1 MNLQD
6 LPAFASSGVPVS
18 VVLPWHQQPN
28 ALARFIAD
36 LVVTETAHL
45 RPGAAALPAGPW
57 PLDSPLGEDGL
68 GLDSLER
75 MSVAAALSE
84 ALHLHESGVEDLLS
98 TGSTTFGEWL
108 QITSRAL
115 AHFDAC
121 ITFRTS
127 GSSGKPKPC
136 THTLADL
143 QQETRFLASL
153 LSGEGHNE
161 IHAPLRRVLTAV
173 PAHHIYGFL
182 FTVLLP
188 AELGQLPVQDVRNV
202 TVNNLPRRM
211 TAGDLLVSHPAHWAL
226 LARHA
231 NAFPAGV
238 VGTTSTAP
246 CPDETAQALTDLGLQ
261 RLVQVYGSSETAG
274 IAWRDAPAANYELM
288 AHWTRTE
295 GQANE
300 LLRVSSSLASSVS
313 SSLSSNMAPRTFPM
327 QDALNWHSQRH
338 FKVAGRM
345 DQAVQV
351 GGINVFPSRV
361 RDVLLQHPEVADAA
375 VRLMTVYDSTRLK
388 AYVVPK
394 FDVATTDLQQR
405 LDTWLAPRLSAAERP
420 RAFALGSAL
429 PRNAQGKLVDWV

>member
-6 LPAFASSGVPVS
+6 LPAFASSN
-18 VVLPWHQQPN
+18 LERPWHQQPG

-36 LVVTETAHL
+36 LVVNETAHL

-57 PLDSPLGEDGL
+57 PLDTALGEDGL

-84 ALHLHESGVEDLLS
+84 ALHLHESGVEDSLS
-98 TGSTTFGEWL
+98 TGTTTFGEWL
-108 QITSRAL
+108 QITARAL
-115 AHFDAC
+115 SHFDARV
-121 ITFRTS
+121 TFRTS

-136 THTLADL
+136 THTLADP
-143 QQETRFLASL
+143 QQETRFLACL
-153 LSGEGHNE
+153 LNGEPD
-161 IHAPLRRVLTAV
+161 APLRRVLTAV

-188 AELGQLPVQDVRNV
+188 AELGNLPVQDVRNV

-231 NAFPAGV
+231 NAWPAGV

-246 CPDETAQALTDLGLQ
+246 CPDETAQALTERGLQ

-274 IAWRDAPAANYELM
+274 IAWRDAPAADYELM
-288 AHWTRTE
+288 THWTRPA

-300 LLRVSSSLASSVS
+300 LLRLSG
-313 SSLSSNMAPRTFPM
+313 SLSSNTAPRTFPM

-338 FKVAGRM
+338 FSVAGRM

-361 RDVLLQHPEVADAA
+361 REVLMQHPEVAEAA
-375 VRLMTVYDSTRLK
+375 VRLMTAHDSTRLK

-394 FDVATTDLQQR
+394 RDAVTTDLAQR

-420 RAFALGSAL
+420 RAFALGAEL
-429 PRNAQGKLVDWV
+429 PRNAQGKLVDWA

>member
-6 LPAFASSGVPVS
+6 LPAFASSSLVR
-18 VVLPWHQQPN
+18 PWHQQPGV
-28 ALARFIAD
+28 LARFIAD
-36 LVVTETAHL
+36 LVVSETAHL

-57 PLDSPLGEDGL
+57 PLDTALGEDGL

-84 ALHLHESGVEDLLS
+84 ALHLHESGVDDLLS
-98 TGSTTFGEWL
+98 TGTTTFGEWL
-108 QITSRAL
+108 QITTRAL
-115 AHFDAC
+115 AHFDARV
-121 ITFRTS
+121 TFHTS

-153 LSGEGHNE
+153 LGGEGHNKS
-161 IHAPLRRVLTAV
+161 HAPLRRVLTAV

-188 AELGQLPVQDVRNV
+188 AELGHLPVHDVRNV

-231 NAFPAGV
+231 DAWPAGV

-246 CPDETAQALTDLGLQ
+246 CPNETAQALTERGLQ

-288 AHWTRTE
+288 PHWTRAE
-295 GQANE
+295 GQPNE
-300 LLRVSSSLASSVS
+300 LLRLTD
-313 SSLSSNMAPRTFPM
+313 NMASRTFTM
-327 QDALNWHSQRH
+327 QDALKWHSPRH
-338 FKVAGRM
+338 FSVAGRM

-361 RDVLLQHPEVADAA
+361 RDVLLQHPEVADAG
-375 VRLMTVYDSTRLK
+375 VRLMTVHDSTRLK

-394 FDVATTDLQQR
+394 PDAVTTDLAQR
-405 LDTWLAPRLSAAERP
+405 LDIWLAPRLSAAERP
-420 RAFALGSAL
+420 RAFALGTEL

>member
-1 MNLQD
+1 MHARAHYPARQNMNLQD
-6 LPAFASSGVPVS
+6 LPTFTPGCVPICPAQ
-18 VVLPWHQQPN
+18 PWHQQPGV
-28 ALARFIAD
+28 LARFIAD
-36 LVVTETAHL
+36 LVVNETAHL

-57 PLDSPLGEDGL
+57 PVDTPLGEDGL

-98 TGSTTFGEWL
+98 TGTTTFGEWL
-108 QITSRAL
+108 QITTRAL

-121 ITFRTS
+121 VTFRTS

-153 LSGEGHNE
+153 LGGQR
-161 IHAPLRRVLTAV
+161 AALRRVLTAV

-188 AELGQLPVQDVRNV
+188 AELGHLPVQDVRNV

-231 NAFPAGV
+231 TTWPPGV

-246 CPDETAQALTDLGLQ
+246 CPDETAQALADLGLQ

-274 IAWRDAPAANYELM
+274 IAWRDAPAAHYELM
-288 AHWTRTE
+288 AHWMRSE

-300 LLRVSSSLASSVS
+300 LLRVSSSV
-313 SSLSSNMAPRTFPM
+313 SSNMAPRTFPM
-327 QDALNWHSQRH
+327 QDALNWHSHRH
-338 FKVAGRM
+338 FSVAGRL

-375 VRLMTVYDSTRLK
+375 VRLMTVHDSTRLK

-394 FDVATTDLQQR
+394 LDTAATDLAQR

-420 RAFALGSAL
+420 RAFALGTEL

>member
-1 MNLQD
+1 MNLRDQ
-6 LPAFASSGVPVS
+6 PAFTSGFVPMS
-18 VVLPWHQQPN
+18 VERPWHQQPG

-36 LVVTETAHL
+36 LVVAETAHL

-57 PLDSPLGEDGL
+57 PLETALGEDGL

-98 TGSTTFGEWL
+98 LGSTTFGEWL
-108 QITSRAL
+108 QIASRAL
-115 AHFDAC
+115 SHFDGRV
-121 ITFRTS
+121 TFRTS
-127 GSSGKPKPC
+127 GSSGKPKAC

-153 LSGEGHNE
+153 LGGQP
-161 IHAPLRRVLTAV
+161 APLRRVLTAV

-188 AELGQLPVQDVRNV
+188 AELGDLPVQDVRHV
-202 TVNNLPRRM
+202 TVNNLPQRM

-231 NAFPAGV
+231 NAWGPGV

-246 CPDETAQALTDLGLQ
+246 CPNEIAQALVDGGLQ

-274 IAWRDAPAANYELM
+274 IAWRDAPAAHYELM
-288 AHWTRTE
+288 AHWTRIE

-300 LLRVSSSLASSVS
+300 LLRVSD
-313 SSLSSNMAPRTFPM
+313 NMVPRTFPM
-327 QDALNWHSQRH
+327 QDALTWHSQRH
-338 FKVAGRM
+338 FSVAGRL

-361 RDVLLQHPEVADAA
+361 RDVLLQHPEVSDAA
-375 VRLMTVYDSTRLK
+375 VRLMTVHDSTRLK

-394 FDVATTDLQQR
+394 PDAVTTDLGQR
-405 LDTWLAPRLSAAERP
+405 LDTWLALRLSAAERP
-420 RAFALGSAL
+420 RAFALGAQL

>member
-6 LPAFASSGVPVS
+6 LPAFASSSLVQ
-18 VVLPWHQQPN
+18 PWHQQPS

-36 LVVTETAHL
+36 LVVSETAHL

-57 PLDSPLGEDGL
+57 PLDTPLGEDGL

-84 ALHLHESGVEDLLS
+84 ALHLHESGVEDLLT

-108 QITSRAL
+108 QITARAL

-121 ITFRTS
+121 VTFRTS

-153 LSGEGHNE
+153 LGGQRV
-161 IHAPLRRVLTAV
+161 PLRRVLTAV
-173 PAHHIYGFL
+173 PTHHIYGFL

-188 AELGQLPVQDVRNV
+188 AELGHLPVQDVRNV

-231 NAFPAGV
+231 NDWPAGV

-246 CPDETAQALTDLGLQ
+246 CPDETAQALTERGLQ

-274 IAWRDAPAANYELM
+274 IAWRDAPAAHYELM
-288 AHWTRTE
+288 AHWTRPD

-300 LLRVSSSLASSVS
+300 LLRVSSNMSSCLS
-313 SSLSSNMAPRTFPM
+313 SSMAPRAFPM
-327 QDALNWHSQRH
+327 QDALKWHSQRH
-338 FKVAGRM
+338 FSVAGRL

-361 RDVLLQHPEVADAA
+361 RDVLLQHPEVTDAA
-375 VRLMTVYDSTRLK
+375 VRLMTAHDSTRLK

-394 FDVATTDLQQR
+394 LNAATTDLAQR

-420 RAFALGSAL
+420 RAFALGSEL
-429 PRNAQGKLVDWV
+429 PRNAHGKLVDWA

>member
-1 MNLQD
+1 M
-6 LPAFASSGVPVS
+6 
-18 VVLPWHQQPN
+18 
-28 ALARFIAD
+28 LARFIAD
-36 LVVTETAHL
+36 LVVAETAFL

-57 PLDSPLGEDGL
+57 PMDTALGEDGL

-84 ALHLHESGVEDLLS
+84 ALHLHESGVEDLLA

-108 QITSRAL
+108 QIASRAL
-115 AHFDAC
+115 AHVDAR

-153 LSGEGHNE
+153 LGGQP
-161 IHAPLRRVLTAV
+161 HAPLRRVLTAV

-188 AELGQLPVQDVRNV
+188 IELGHLPVQDVRHV

-231 NAFPAGV
+231 DALPAGV

-246 CPDETAQALTDLGLQ
+246 CPDETAQALTERGLQ

-274 IAWRDAPAANYELM
+274 IAWRDAPAAHYELM
-288 AHWTRTE
+288 AHWSRTE

-300 LLRVSSSLASSVS
+300 LLRVSS
-313 SSLSSNMAPRTFPM
+313 NMTPRTFPM
-327 QDALNWHSQRH
+327 QDALTWHSPRH
-338 FKVAGRM
+338 FSVAGRL

-375 VRLMTVYDSTRLK
+375 VRLMTVHDSTRLK

-394 FDVATTDLQQR
+394 PDAVTTDLGQR
-405 LDTWLAPRLSAAERP
+405 LDDWLAPRLSAAERP
-420 RAFALGSAL
+420 RAFALGAEL
-429 PRNAQGKLVDWV
+429 PRNAQGKLVDWA

>member
-6 LPAFASSGVPVS
+6 LPAFASSGVPK
-18 VVLPWHQQPN
+18 LAQQRWHQQPGV
-28 ALARFIAD
+28 LARFIAD

-57 PLDSPLGEDGL
+57 PLETPLGEDGL

-84 ALHLHESGVEDLLS
+84 ALHLHESGVEDLLA
-98 TGSTTFGEWL
+98 TGRTTVGEWL
-108 QITSRAL
+108 QIASRAL
-115 AHFDAC
+115 AQFDAC
-121 ITFRTS
+121 VTFRTS

-136 THTLADL
+136 THSLADL

-153 LSGEGHNE
+153 LGGQR
-161 IHAPLRRVLTAV
+161 AALRRVLTAV

-188 AELGQLPVQDVRNV
+188 AELGHLPVQDVRNV

-211 TAGDLLVSHPAHWAL
+211 TAGDLLVSHPTHWAL

-231 NAFPAGV
+231 HAFPAGV

-246 CPDETAQALTDLGLQ
+246 CPDETAQALADLGLQ

-274 IAWRDAPAANYELM
+274 IAWRDAPAAHYELM
-288 AHWTRTE
+288 AHWTRME

-300 LLRVSSSLASSVS
+300 LMRLSSGISTSVS
-313 SSLSSNMAPRTFPM
+313 SSVSNNTAPRTFTM

-338 FKVAGRM
+338 FNVAGRL

-375 VRLMTVYDSTRLK
+375 VRLMTVHDSTRLK
-388 AYVVPK
+388 AYIVPK
-394 FDVATTDLQQR
+394 LDAATTDLPQR

-420 RAFALGSAL
+420 RAFALGCAL
-429 PRNAQGKLVDWV
+429 PRNAQGKLVDWAA